1 LLAESLDWHA
11 RFFAE
16 RDIRPM
22 LWSDML
28 VEGFNGHR
36 EGSHRALEN
45 FDPDLL
51 QRFIFV
57 SWSPIGDTVGEF
69 GPEGFD
75 VLRAHTGYLDGK
87 RVKLD
92 TESQY
97 LRGEGLALFVPAPWS
112 SFGQAPGTRPLHYHW
127 PSVILAGSTGW
138 RNDLADTSIEAT
150 LLPLADAPG
159 FLPGFHRI
167 SGWNGRSQ
175 ALDIKGTALS
185 PALPEVTWPTS
196 ATVSGLT
203 YTAFQP
209 KMATEGWNVEIP
221 VGARA
226 SGISLLQAAVVSW
239 PAYLALQKAQKKDG
253 HAGSPPI
260 ARLTVTYTDGEET
273 THDIRLGVDTER
285 LDGDPRAIGLWNTG
299 GTLMLPSPQASR
311 LEPEAQDRHLFRL
324 DWTNPRPTARIL
336 RARIETTERG
346 VWLVVAAA
354 EALDAP

>member
-1 LLAESLDWHA
+1 
-11 RFFAE
+11 
-16 RDIRPM
+16 
-22 LWSDML
+22 
-28 VEGFNGHR
+28 
-36 EGSHRALEN
+36 
-45 FDPDLL
+45 
-51 QRFIFV
+51 
-57 SWSPIGDTVGEF
+57 
-69 GPEGFD
+69 
-75 VLRAHTGYLDGK
+75 
-87 RVKLD
+87 
-92 TESQY
+92 
-97 LRGEGLALFVPAPWS
+97 
-112 SFGQAPGTRPLHYHW
+112 
-127 PSVILAGSTGW
+127 
-138 RNDLADTSIEAT
+138 
-150 LLPLADAPG
+150 
-159 FLPGFHRI
+159 
-167 SGWNGRSQ
+167 
-175 ALDIKGTALS
+175 
-185 PALPEVTWPTS
+185 
-196 ATVSGLT
+196 
-203 YTAFQP
+203 
-209 KMATEGWNVEIP
+209 MATEGWNVEIP